1 MMYKKHEEALRRA
14 EGALNNGHSG
24 QDLDQGDM
32 QELFSHLSGYYDDL
46 NGQNQALRRV
56 IQENVILRSR
66 YQRLYEEAPAGYV
79 IFRADGLIVEA
90 NKTFCQMVDLTP
102 DVVHTHNIVDFF
114 PSAQQTLLR
123 QTYEEI
129 LQNDTRS
136 SLELSPLP
144 EYGPSDVLVLIDRF
158 RQLVWNGHSL
168 TDNGHYLLRCVINDI
183 SDIKRKQ
190 REIWQK
196 SIHDPLTGVYN
207 RLFYADQLPHLD
219 QAQALP
225 LSIVMLDIDRL
236 KTINDTLGHGFGD
249 EAIILTAQTLQK
261 NARATDFV
269 CRVGGDE
276 LVVLMPNTD
285 LASARAYAETC
296 RAELG
301 QHALSGMNLGF
312 SWGAATRLRLE
323 DVLSTVIATAED
335 MMYTCKQEHAA
346 AFQHSAIQSIMQ
358 SLFER
363 NPQLHR
369 HCVRVA
375 RMAKEFGR
383 WLGSDPGECTF
394 LWRLGLLH
402 DIGMAS
408 ISDEILNKD
417 TVLTERERQ
426 ELQRHPEIGAR
437 ILRQNLRS
445 AEFAQIVLYHHEDWQ
460 GGGYPAGCR
469 SESLPFESRLL
480 RVLDTYD
487 RIRYGLSG
495 GPLQEPAAAMEKLQE
510 LAGHSL
516 DPALTKQFIT
526 FLKQREAMDST
537 GMIGAQA
544 SSCTLYQDPLLGFEE
559 LLDY

>member
-1 MMYKKHEEALRRA
+1 MYKKHDEALCQT
-14 EGALNNGHSG
+14 ESALRN
-24 QDLDQGDM
+24 DLGEQETDQTDITA
-32 QELFSHLSGYYDDL
+32 LLASLNGYYDDL
-46 NGQNQALRRV
+46 NGQNQTLRRT
-56 IQENVILRSR
+56 IQENIILRSR

-79 IFRADGLIVEA
+79 IFQGNGQIVEA
-90 NKTFCQMVDLTP
+90 NKTFCQMVDMTRAEVNAHRLT
-102 DVVHTHNIVDFF
+102 DYF
-114 PSAQQTLLR
+114 PPAQQVLLR
-123 QTYEEI
+123 QTYEDI
-129 LQNDTRS
+129 FQNGTQA

-158 RQLVWNGHSL
+158 QRLVWNGQAIA
-168 TDNGHYLLRCVINDI
+168 DNGSYLLRCIINDI
-183 SDIKRKQ
+183 SELKRRQ

-207 RLFYADQLPHLD
+207 RLFYAEQLPHLD

-249 EAIILTAQTLQK
+249 EAIILTTQTLQK
-261 NARATDFV
+261 NARPTDFV
-269 CRVGGDE
+269 CRIGGDE

-285 LASARAYAETC
+285 LAHARAYAEAC
-296 RAELG
+296 REELG
-301 QHALSGMNLGF
+301 QHALSGMDLGF

-323 DVLSTVIATAED
+323 DALSTVIASAED

-346 AFQHSAIQSIMQ
+346 ALQHSAIQSIIQ

-369 HCVRVA
+369 HCVNIA

-383 WLGSDPGECTF
+383 WMGSDPGECTF

-408 ISDEILNKD
+408 ISDEILNKNAP
-417 TVLTERERQ
+417 LTERERR
-426 ELQRHPEIGAR
+426 ELERHPEIGAR

-495 GPLQEPAAAMEKLQE
+495 GPLQEAETAMEKLSE

-516 DPALTKQFIT
+516 DPELTRQFIV
-526 FLKQREAMDST
+526 FLKQREALENASI
-537 GMIGAQA
+537 IGAQA
-544 SSCTLYQDPLLGFEE
+544 ASCTLYQDPLLGFDDM
-559 LLDY
+559 LDY

>member
-1 MMYKKHEEALRRA
+1 MYKKQEESLWQAEIALQNDHGEQA
-14 EGALNNGHSG
+14 PEQTDIAALLANLN
-24 QDLDQGDM
+24 
-32 QELFSHLSGYYDDL
+32 GYYDDL
-46 NGQNQALRRV
+46 DGQNQPLRRM
-56 IQENVILRSR
+56 IQENIILRSR

-79 IFRADGLIVEA
+79 VFQADGRIVEA
-90 NKTFCQMVDLTP
+90 NKTFCQMVAMSKADVNTHRLT
-102 DVVHTHNIVDFF
+102 DFF
-114 PSAQQTLLR
+114 PPAQQVLLR
-123 QTYEEI
+123 QTSEDI
-129 LQNDTRS
+129 LQNGTRS
-136 SLELSPLP
+136 SMELSPLP

-158 RQLVWNGHSL
+158 QQLVWTGQTL
-168 TDNGHYLLRCVINDI
+168 TDNGSYLLRCVINDI
-183 SDIKRKQ
+183 SELKRKQ

-207 RLFYADQLPHLD
+207 RLFYAEQLPHLD
-219 QAQALP
+219 QAQTLP

-249 EAIILTAQTLQK
+249 EAIILTAQALQK
-261 NARATDFV
+261 NARPTDFI
-269 CRVGGDE
+269 CRIGGDE

-285 LASARAYAETC
+285 LASARAYAEAC
-296 RAELG
+296 REALS
-301 QHALSGMNLGF
+301 QHALSGMDLGF

-323 DVLSTVIATAED
+323 DALDTVIASAED
-335 MMYTCKQEHAA
+335 MMYTCKQEHTA
-346 AFQHSAIQSIMQ
+346 AFQHSAIRSIIQ

-363 NPQLHR
+363 NTQLHR

-375 RMAKEFGR
+375 RMAKDFGR

-408 ISDEILNKD
+408 ISDEILNKGSA
-417 TVLTERERQ
+417 LTERERQ

-445 AEFAQIVLYHHEDWQ
+445 AEFAQIVLYHHENWQ
-460 GGGYPAGCR
+460 GGGYPAGCP

-495 GPLQEPAAAMEKLQE
+495 GPLQDTETAMEKLRE
-510 LAGHSL
+510 LAGRSL
-516 DPALTKQFIT
+516 DPALTKRFIT
-526 FLKQREAMDST
+526 FLSQREALENAAI
-537 GMIGAQA
+537 IGAQA
-544 SSCTLYQDPLLGFEE
+544 ASCTLYQDPLLGFDEIVE
-559 LLDY
+559 Y